1 MIYQVLRFLAG
12 QMNAYMEEVIKPSEN
27 VSNPIVILE
36 NIASMGDDELEST
49 NNILL
54 TLINIYEEATL
65 KNNPASTLVNNDFTK
80 YQNPPVNLNLH
91 LLLTSCM
98 GNYELSLRYLS
109 HAIAFFQGKNIFTRQ
124 NSFSDDSSL
133 PDDMRLILDL
143 QTLSLEQV
151 NNIWSTLGGKQKPFV
166 CYKLRML
173 QIEKDSTL
181 ETRGIITNI
190 NLTESGV

>member
-49 NNILL
+49 NNIML
-54 TLINIYEEATL
+54 TLVNIYEEATL
-65 KNNPASTLVNNDFTK
+65 KNNPASTLVNHDFTK
-80 YQNPPVNLNLH
+80 YQNPPVNLNLQ

-109 HAIAFFQGKNIFTRQ
+109 HAIAFFQGQNIFTRQ

-166 CYKLRML
+166 CYKLRMIK
-173 QIEKDSTL
+173 IEKDSTL

>member
-1 MIYQVLRFLAG
+1 MIYQSLKFLAG
-12 QMNAYMEEVIKPSEN
+12 QMNAYMEEVIQPSEN
-27 VSNPIVILE
+27 LSNPIVILD
-36 NIASMGDDELEST
+36 NIANIDDENRDST

-54 TLINIYEEATL
+54 TLINIYEEASM
-65 KNNPASTLVNNDFTK
+65 KNNPASTLVNNELTR

-98 GNYELSLRYLS
+98 ANYELSLRYLS
-109 HAIAFFQGKNIFTRQ
+109 HAIAFFQGKKTFTRQ
-124 NSFSDDSSL
+124 NSFSDDTSL
-133 PDDMRLILDL
+133 PDDLRLILDL

-166 CYKLRML
+166 CYKLRMVR
-173 QIEKDSTL
+173 IEKDSTL

-190 NLTESGV
+190 NLTESGI